1 MSPPSTTRA
10 AGAAWWLQG
19 WQHVIFLVLNLLT
32 GTVAVVLLSLILV
45 GAAGLLAAGAGVV
58 LLIPGMWGAWLL
70 AQGEL
75 ARIEVFTGTRI
86 RPEPPSQE
94 NRWFHYLGISR
105 AHRRAAIY
113 TAVHALWGLVSGALI
128 AGLTAAVV
136 AVLAM
141 PLYASRIPEEGLA
154 LLWFRLDSFNTQAVL
169 WGAALGLLLV
179 LPLLARQIT
188 AVDRQLARSLLGVDP
203 DAEIAQLSERVETL
217 TSSREE
223 TVDSVEAERRRIERD
238 LHDGPQQ
245 RLVAIAMDLGM
256 ARERLASD
264 PEGARELLDKAH
276 VASKE
281 AIVAM
286 RQVARG
292 ITPPILADRGLSAAV
307 SALAARSPVPVE
319 VEASEVGRLDPT
331 TEAIAYF
338 CVSELLTNV
347 AKHGHANHTSVRM
360 TRTSLDGPPRLALEV
375 TDDGVGGA
383 DPTRGTGL
391 AGLRQRLAAVDGA
404 IQISSPVGG
413 PTHAVVTIPERPV
426 RTLRGENP
434 DV

>member
-1 MSPPSTTRA
+1 LCGWSGRRPPESLVPRALGADADGGSRSPTCLESANAFMLIRISVPRRGDTGPATRVARGVIPTQIGGLRSSPALRRLSTLDVMSPPSTTRA

-154 LLWFRLDSFNTQAVL
+154 LLWFRLDSFNTQAAL
-169 WGAALGLLLV
+169 WGAALGLLLI

-188 AVDRQLARSLLGVDP
+188 AVDRQLVRSLLGVDP

-245 RLVAIAMDLGM
+245 RLVAIAMDLG
-256 ARERLASD
+256 
-264 PEGARELLDKAH
+264 
-276 VASKE
+276 
-281 AIVAM
+281 
-286 RQVARG
+286 
-292 ITPPILADRGLSAAV
+292 
-307 SALAARSPVPVE
+307 
-319 VEASEVGRLDPT
+319 
-331 TEAIAYF
+331 
-338 CVSELLTNV
+338 
-347 AKHGHANHTSVRM
+347 
-360 TRTSLDGPPRLALEV
+360 
-375 TDDGVGGA
+375 
-383 DPTRGTGL
+383 
-391 AGLRQRLAAVDGA
+391 
-404 IQISSPVGG
+404 
-413 PTHAVVTIPERPV
+413 
-426 RTLRGENP
+426 
-434 DV
+434 